1 MLQAAIDDEE
11 LRSMIEALNPDGVT
25 VFTLGGPQGPSG
37 GEARGV
43 LVHGT
48 RLVNQMRANH
58 RLGPPETVLLGR
70 AYLAAALMGAT
81 MKGEDSVSIR
91 VSGDGPAE
99 GFSVE
104 GRSVGAGSAAGGAA
118 RDAALPGSAAAH
130 GEAGGASQGAA
141 MPGGGVAGGAPG
153 VNVRGYLFRAPI
165 PLERPLES
173 SDLAPLVGQG
183 SLSVTR
189 FISGAPRP
197 FTGTISLRS
206 GRLAEDLAAY
216 YLESEQT
223 RTAFRLSVRLDA
235 QGRAIGAGGL
245 FLQALPGAGEDFI
258 ARAEAALIG
267 LPSLGLWFA
276 EGGTREGAVGS
287 AFGELGAELR
297 EEREVRFAC
306 GCGRERFASF
316 LAASKA
322 EFLRELSE
330 EGPWPVEAHCHNC
343 GTTYAFGKD
352 EIDGFLAR
360 REAAE
365 KSPREEP

>member
-1 MLQAAIDDEE
+1 
-11 LRSMIEALNPDGVT
+11 MIESLSPDGIT
-25 VFTLGGPQGPSG
+25 VFTLGGPGGPPG

-43 LVHGT
+43 IVHGT
-48 RLVNQMRANH
+48 RMVNLMRANH
-58 RLGPPETVLLGR
+58 RLGPPEALLLGR

-104 GRSVGAGSAAGGAA
+104 GRASGLAPAGAGAAGGALSGGAGSAT
-118 RDAALPGSAAAH
+118 
-130 GEAGGASQGAA
+130 
-141 MPGGGVAGGAPG
+141 GGAPG
-153 VNVRGYLFRAPI
+153 APGVDVRGYLFRSPI
-165 PLERPLES
+165 PLEKPLES
-173 SDLAPLVGQG
+173 SDLAPLIGQG

-189 FISGAPRP
+189 FIAGAPRP
-197 FTGTISLRS
+197 FTGTIRLRS

-223 RTAFRLSVRLDA
+223 RTAFRLSLRLDA
-235 QGRAIGAGGL
+235 RGRAIGAGGL

-276 EGGTREGAVGS
+276 EGGSREGAIDS
-287 AFGELGAELR
+287 AFGELGPERR
-297 EEREVRFAC
+297 EEREARFAC

-322 EFLRELSE
+322 DFLRELSE

-343 GTTYAFGKD
+343 GTTYAFDKA

-360 REAAE
+360 RL
-365 KSPREEP
+365 KG

>member
-11 LRSMIEALNPDGVT
+11 LRSMIEALSPDGVT

-48 RLVNQMRANH
+48 RMVNHMRANH
-58 RLGPPETVLLGR
+58 RLGPPETLLLGR

-104 GRSVGAGSAAGGAA
+104 GRASGA
-118 RDAALPGSAAAH
+118 
-130 GEAGGASQGAA
+130 
-141 MPGGGVAGGAPG
+141 APG
-153 VNVRGYLFRAPI
+153 VSVRGYLFRAPI

-343 GTTYAFGKD
+343 GTTYAFGKA